1 VNHWITKKQIL
12 ELIKVKTFKTEDEF
26 RDYLAPQLVK
36 LFGIKESQVEVE
48 SKTTSFDQTLSNRCD
63 IVIRTDDAF
72 RKAIIVIELKL
83 ARNIEIFEKG
93 DYENA
98 RKQLHKY
105 SQDTRAPYGI
115 LLTEEDC
122 FIYKNKYF
130 SYDQKPKREQADKI
144 PPINKIEDKM
154 ALYALLDFLLYK
166 KSMKYLV
173 LLIFILITLYLI
185 NKYIIDI
192 LGLVSGT
199 LVLLVI
205 FIITGVVMGILS
217 IVFKIFD

>member
-1 VNHWITKKQIL
+1 MNHWITKKQIL
-12 ELIKVKTFKTEDEF
+12 DLIKIKTFRIEDEF
-26 RDYLAPQLVK
+26 RDYLAPQFVK
-36 LFGIKESQVEVE
+36 LFGVKESQVDVE
-48 SKTTSFDQTLSNRCD
+48 SDTTSFDQTLSNRCD

-72 RKAIIVIELKL
+72 RKAIVVIELKL

-93 DYENA
+93 DYEMA

-130 SYDQKPKREQADKI
+130 SYNQKPKRDQTDKI

-173 LLIFILITLYLI
+173 ILLSILVTLYFI
-185 NKYIIDI
+185 NKYIIDTLGI
-192 LGLVSGT
+192 LAGT
-199 LVLLVI
+199 LTLLIVLT
-205 FIITGVVMGILS
+205 ITGMVLEVLS
-217 IVFKIFD
+217 IVFKVFD